1 MPDQHM
7 VYEEVLDMAGICRA
21 AAQQLE
27 ETQTVMAGVAARME
41 DGGLVGEAGNAFGE
55 SLRSKLSPS
64 VNRMRDKFLEIA
76 KDLQGAVE
84 MMRDGV
90 DTAESRFG

>member
-7 VYEEVLDMAGICRA
+7 NYAEVLEMASACKA

-27 ETQTVMAGVAARME
+27 ETQTVMAGVGARLE
-41 DGGLVGEAGNAFGE
+41 DGGLIGEAGDEFADA
-55 SLRSKLSPS
+55 LRSRLTPS
-64 VNRMRDKFLEIA
+64 LNRMRDKFLEIA
-76 KDLQGAVE
+76 KDLNGAVE
-84 MMRDGV
+84 IMRDGV